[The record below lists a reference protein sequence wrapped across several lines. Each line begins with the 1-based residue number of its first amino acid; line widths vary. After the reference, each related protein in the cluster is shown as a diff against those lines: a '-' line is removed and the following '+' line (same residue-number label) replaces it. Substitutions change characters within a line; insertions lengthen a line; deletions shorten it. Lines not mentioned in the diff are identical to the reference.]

1 MPIYEYECKACGAVT
16 EILERGGAHREDPKC
31 ESCGS
36 EKVEKMLS
44 SFAAV
49 TTGGA
54 GANATSC
61 CGLSSPCS
69 DPKRCC
75 GL

>member
-1 MPIYEYECKACGAVT
+1 MPIYEYECKACGEVT
-16 EILERGGAHREDPKC
+16 EVLERGGAHREAPKC
-31 ESCGS
+31 GSCGS
-36 EKVEKMLS
+36 EEVEKMLS
-44 SFAAV
+44 SFAAM

-54 GANATSC
+54 GASAASC